1 MTEDRGS
8 PHAQWRD
15 LRSSSFFALFVVDF
29 SSLTRI
35 DQKRLRRGSPRRCQ
49 LSSRH
54 LSRHPS
60 RSSLSLNLNLSSS
73 SRSSLSPNL
82 NLSPRSR
89 LSLNLDLGPRPSHRP
104 SRASCPLMNF
114 SAFLSWTRPRQR
126 LSCANVTADSARLT
140 SIARVVASRIN
151 RSFLIL
157 SMETSLFEISG
168 LSDCVMRMERVPN
181 RCNPFLSPWVKNSSR
196 FIFLIRDF
204 DLGQEFTWR
213 EFELLANHDQIHVH
227 YPFKSPEVR

>member
-73 SRSSLSPNL
+73 SRSSLSLNL
-82 NLSPRSR
+82 NLSSRSR
-89 LSLNLDLGPRPSHRP
+89 LPLNLNLVPRPSHRP

-126 LSCANVTADSARLT
+126 LSWANVTADSARLT
-140 SIARVVASRIN
+140 IIARVVASRAN
-151 RSFLIL
+151 RSVLSL
-157 SMETSLFEISG
+157 SMESSLFEIAGSE
-168 LSDCVMRMERVPN
+168 DCVKRMERVPN
-181 RCNPFLSPWVKNSSR
+181 RRNQFLCHWVKNSSR
-196 FIFLIRDF
+196 FIFLVREF
-204 DLGQEFTWR
+204 DLSQEFAAH
-213 EFELLANHDQIHVH
+213 EFEHLIHRDQTHVH
-227 YPFKSPEVR
+227 YPFESREVR